1 MDYLVKH
8 RIKKSKMRTVFKK
21 SYDPDINL
29 FKDSFHRNCYI
40 LLFFTVLLAPFF
52 VSEYLI
58 GELTLTLIWAIAG
71 LGLMILVGQ
80 SGQVSLGHSAFMA
93 IGAYS
98 VVILQNKL
106 GFSFLLA
113 LPSAGLI
120 SAIIGFLIALP
131 TTKLHGIYL
140 AILTLA
146 ISVLVEDLIVLAAPI
161 TGGVN
166 GMFAPDIEIFTINFG
181 RYSSISNL
189 YWLVLL
195 STILLVFLYKN
206 ILRSPLGR
214 NFAAIRDSEISAAA
228 MGVNVVTTKGLA
240 FAISSFYTGIAGAF
254 FGHFA
259 TAFNYETFNVI
270 MSITIL
276 LMIVVG
282 GVGSIHG
289 AFLGA
294 IFVTLLPVSIS
305 FFRDFA
311 LENVGLNITTLPGV
325 ETGVFSI
332 ILIAFLMFEPLGLY
346 GAWIKTRTYF
356 ELFPLYRK
364 DMFRRQKSYLKT
376 ERLR

>member
-40 LLFFTVLLAPFF
+40 LLFFIVLLAPFF

-195 STILLVFLYKN
+195 STIFLVFLYKN

-305 FFRDFA
+305 FFRDFVS
-311 LENVGLNITTLPGV
+311 EHVGLNITTLPGV

>member
-40 LLFFTVLLAPFF
+40 LLFFIVLLAPFF

-195 STILLVFLYKN
+195 STIFLVFLYKN

-228 MGVNVVTTKGLA
+228 MGVNVITTKGLA

-311 LENVGLNITTLPGV
+311 LENV
-325 ETGVFSI
+325 
-332 ILIAFLMFEPLGLY
+332 
-346 GAWIKTRTYF
+346 
-356 ELFPLYRK
+356 
-364 DMFRRQKSYLKT
+364 
-376 ERLR
+376 

>member
-40 LLFFTVLLAPFF
+40 LLFFIVLLAPFF

-189 YWLVLL
+189 YLL
-195 STILLVFLYKN
+195 
-206 ILRSPLGR
+206 
-214 NFAAIRDSEISAAA
+214 
-228 MGVNVVTTKGLA
+228 
-240 FAISSFYTGIAGAF
+240 
-254 FGHFA
+254 
-259 TAFNYETFNVI
+259 
-270 MSITIL
+270 
-276 LMIVVG
+276 
-282 GVGSIHG
+282 
-289 AFLGA
+289 
-294 IFVTLLPVSIS
+294 
-305 FFRDFA
+305 
-311 LENVGLNITTLPGV
+311 
-325 ETGVFSI
+325 
-332 ILIAFLMFEPLGLY
+332 
-346 GAWIKTRTYF
+346 
-356 ELFPLYRK
+356 
-364 DMFRRQKSYLKT
+364 
-376 ERLR
+376 

>member
-40 LLFFTVLLAPFF
+40 LLFFIVLLAPFF

-195 STILLVFLYKN
+195 STIFLVFLYKN

-311 LENVGLNITTLPGV
+311 SEHVGLNITTLPGV

>member
-40 LLFFTVLLAPFF
+40 LLFFIVLLAPFF

-113 LPSAGLI
+113 LPLAGLI

-195 STILLVFLYKN
+195 STIFLVFLYKN

>member
-40 LLFFTVLLAPFF
+40 LLFFIVLLAPFF

-98 VVILQNKL
+98 VVILQIKL

-113 LPSAGLI
+113 LPLAGLI

-195 STILLVFLYKN
+195 STIFLVFLYKN